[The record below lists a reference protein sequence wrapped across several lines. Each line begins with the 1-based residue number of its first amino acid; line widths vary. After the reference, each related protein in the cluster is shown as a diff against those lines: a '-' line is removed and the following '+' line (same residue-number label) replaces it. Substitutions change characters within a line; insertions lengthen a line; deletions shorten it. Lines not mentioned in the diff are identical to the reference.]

1 MPKVSKENLSPYTQL
16 SSFTLNCQS
25 GSLKSLICNTNVI
38 HSMHHY
44 SNAWWCRR
52 GNHTDPSLPFPLAL
66 CSPVQPFEG
75 KPCHLQIHT
84 SALCSGYANLGLG
97 AMHLLCTVSWY
108 HISTVYHRP
117 LSRVRGAMGPTSTVT
132 ALAPPVGWALSPVTI
147 TGIDCN
153 VSADHTA

>member
-25 GSLKSLICNTNVI
+25 GSLKSLICSANVI

-44 SNAWWCRR
+44 YNAWWCRR
-52 GNHTDPSLPFPLAL
+52 GNLTNPSLSFLSAL
-66 CSPVQPFEG
+66 CSPVQPLEG
-75 KPCHLQIHT
+75 KPCHPQIHT
-84 SALCSGYANLGLG
+84 SALRSGYDNLGLG

-117 LSRVRGAMGPTSTVT
+117 LSRARGALGPTNMAT
-132 ALAPPVGWALSPVTI
+132 APAPPVGRTFPL
-147 TGIDCN
+147 GY
-153 VSADHTA
+153 TAMFLQTTLHSHL